1 MCERMIE
8 NTIFKELMKRI
19 NKIIDFLAKHSR
31 LLIKNYHTHIHT
43 YTHTHIH
50 TYTQRKNINLF

>member
-31 LLIKNYHTHIHT
+31 LLIKNYHTHFEEKIL
-43 YTHTHIH
+43 ICF
-50 TYTQRKNINLF
+50 RIKNAIQK

>member
-43 YTHTHIH
+43 FEEKILICF
-50 TYTQRKNINLF
+50 RIKNAIQK